1 MSVSRMIYVQDLLV
15 NRLSRVDSFDG
26 LQIQDGQGVSLE
38 MVLIL
43 TVRLLDWSSFEISY
57 LVYLKLFE
65 FF

>member
-1 MSVSRMIYVQDLLV
+1 MIYVQDLLV
-15 NRLSRVDSFDG
+15 NRFSRVDSFDG
-26 LQIQDGQGVSLE
+26 LQIQDRQGVSLE

>member
-1 MSVSRMIYVQDLLV
+1 MNVSRMIYVQDLLV
-15 NRLSRVDSFDG
+15 NRFSRVDSFDG